1 LKIEIKKDEEE
12 ENSEK
17 DKKTQS
23 VVESK
28 RDEDILKDD
37 YESDEHFDDL
47 PFYENTLKESSRS
60 YEFNHGY
67 VAELLD
73 KED

>member
-1 LKIEIKKDEEE
+1 MKIEIKKDEEE

-37 YESDEHFDDL
+37 DESDEHFDDL

-67 VAELLD
+67 VAELLE